1 MPSTTTNPTIGVSGG
16 AATGG
21 TSSSTTGSE
30 SNTYSAGQTS
40 LQDML
45 SQMFSQ
51 FFLPGLTSGAIS
63 PNVQAMQTAG
73 ADQINKT
80 SAGVGD
86 RMQKFLA
93 QRGFAKSGTSGKVAL
108 QGELGRESALG
119 ANASAASAL
128 QLQQNNTML
137 SDALNLAFSKI
148 GQTTTGTANSS
159 GWGTSTGYSTS
170 LGGGGGGNP
179 NYFGPGGGSSSD
191 GGYGDYGN
199 YGDE

>member
-1 MPSTTTNPTIGVSGG
+1 
-16 AATGG
+16 
-21 TSSSTTGSE
+21 
-30 SNTYSAGQTS
+30 
-40 LQDML
+40 ML

-80 SAGVGD
+80 SAGLGT
-86 RMQKFLA
+86 RMQNFLA

-170 LGGGGGGNP
+170 LGGGGS
-179 NYFGPGGGSSSD
+179 PGGLNFNGPTDNS
-191 GGYGDYGN
+191 GDY
-199 YGDE
+199 